1 MFPCGGEKPFGLGFC
16 PPKDELCGPDPSL
29 SDELTSILNELTQL
43 SKSEH
48 CKVALRAR
56 QVGLRGAIVP
66 AVHSPSAALPRL
78 TCTAWPRLLPCEVG
92 SPPPLHLLPVQVLI
106 ASHLPS
112 YELRHNQVESI
123 FLSAIDM
130 YGHQFCPEN
139 LKVRLSPVLSSTFHS
154 VHCGPR
160 GASGKWLPL
169 PYMCWPS
176 DGQGCPRGPQGS
188 FGRSSTLQ
196 DGQQQ
201 VARLIQECDLN
212 NSDVMEHV

>member
-1 MFPCGGEKPFGLGFC
+1 MLHVSLGWRKAIWLLFLSL
-16 PPKDELCGPDPSL
+16 KDELCGPDPSL

-56 QVGLRGAIVP
+56 QVGFRGTVP
-66 AVHSPSAALPRL
+66 TMCASPHPPV
-78 TCTAWPRLLPCEVG
+78 WPLPCSALTMHRPTMLPARVRASAFSPG
-92 SPPPLHLLPVQVLI
+92 RLAHTSPPSLPLQILI

-139 LKVRLSPVLSSTFHS
+139 LKVSPSPSFHLLQST
-154 VHCGPR
+154 HCGP
-160 GASGKWLPL
+160 GGGLWGSGSS
-169 PYMCWPS
+169 CPS
-176 DGQGCPRGPQGS
+176 RCSVGCRAQS
-188 FGRSSTLQ
+188 Q
-196 DGQQQ
+196 MQA
-201 VARLIQECDLN
+201 V
-212 NSDVMEHV
+212 